1 LVAPSDKCRV
11 CFAGGGHRSLRRVAV
26 IDRFHASAPFDHV
39 LSSLKPFSRPR
50 VLVFVFRFGL
60 GCGQGGSQSK
70 QKLRCI
76 HTLVAGLPSEE
87 DSVETVECADDLTGY
102 HDAGV
107 VEHDLFGHDGPSL
120 ANVQVIGSRRDER
133 LTVQVVCKQIMA
145 SQCIGANGGRS
156 CSRRG

>member
-1 LVAPSDKCRV
+1 MAR
-11 CFAGGGHRSLRRVAV
+11 
-26 IDRFHASAPFDHV
+26 
-39 LSSLKPFSRPR
+39 
-50 VLVFVFRFGL
+50 
-60 GCGQGGSQSK
+60 GSQSK

-102 HDAGV
+102 HDAEV

-120 ANVQVIGSRRDER
+120 STVQVIGSRRNAR